1 MRILILHSTYLSG
14 WTSGENSVV
23 RDEERVLKEAGHDVA
38 SWTPS
43 PGPDVSHA
51 RLGARTIWSPAA
63 LSHVRNEIESHRPE
77 IVHVHNLYPML
88 SPAVLRVGRHEGP
101 RVVMTLHNYRMLCLP
116 ATCFRDGEICERC
129 VGRVPWRGVAYR
141 CYRGSALGSAA
152 LATSLTVHRSLRT
165 LEHVSRFL
173 AVSNFV
179 RDKHVEAGFAPQ
191 RVLVKPNF
199 SWPRARRQGA
209 GEYFLYAGRL
219 TPEKDVALLVDA
231 WRATNTPAV
240 VVGDGPQSDAL
251 RRWPPMGGVPG
262 HGRPGRG
269 ERVAARRE
277 GPTASLPLERA
288 QSPFRARGLLGG
300 GPRRRQRRG
309 GPDGVGGPRR
319 KWPLGPRAVRW
330 RLGRGPRSTVGRLD
344 LGAPRSRR
352 VRPVAA
358 RIRARPRPRATGSC
372 VSVGEL
378 LDVAEI
384 AQMLSH
390 LLLVQRQ

>member
-88 SPAVLRVGRHEGP
+88 SPAVLRVGRHDGP

-251 RRWPPMGGVPG
+251 RALAPPWVEFRGTVAPDEVSELLLGARALLLPSRWNEPNPRSVLEAYSAGVPVVASAVG
-262 HGRPGRG
+262 GLTEMVDHDVSGLLVH
-269 ERVAARRE
+269 ERSIGAWVEALDQLTDDSTSVR
-277 GPTASLPLERA
+277 
-288 QSPFRARGLLGG
+288 LGG
-300 GPRRRQRRG
+300 GAFDLWEREYGPERG
-309 GPDGVGGPRR
+309 
-319 KWPLGPRAVRW
+319 LE
-330 RLGRGPRSTVGRLD
+330 RLEAAYRS
-344 LGAPRSRR
+344 ASY
-352 VRPVAA
+352 
-358 RIRARPRPRATGSC
+358 S
-372 VSVGEL
+372 
-378 LDVAEI
+378 
-384 AQMLSH
+384 M
-390 LLLVQRQ
+390 